1 MPLRNDYVQA
11 VPVERG
17 LFAVQLSDSG
27 WSVADGPG
35 VQMVSMMNLPAA
47 GFHVPVRFATREQ
60 AERAIRTGP
69 QEYFST
75 ARGSAWVEHCLA
87 EGGEYDQNYEQ
98 RSGPSNLSQRS
109 G

>member
-1 MPLRNDYVQA
+1 MPLRNDYIEA

-17 LFAVQLSDSG
+17 LFAVQLSDGG

-35 VQMVSMMNLPAA
+35 IRMVSMVNLPAA
-47 GFHVPVRFATREQ
+47 GFHLPVRFSARQQAEQ
-60 AERAIRTGP
+60 AIKTGP

-75 ARGSAWVEHCLA
+75 NQGSAWVEHCLA
-87 EGGEYDQNYEQ
+87 AGGSYEPNYEQ
-98 RSGPSNLSQRS
+98 RRGPSNLSQRS